1 MFLMIL
7 RVVFVYPINVLHFV
21 FFLKKLK
28 FDFLRSNLPLNLSI
42 GKAHVRLGVKLRV
55 RFGVIFNVMSGSL
68 VIGDRVFF
76 NNYCSIN
83 CRDSIIVG
91 DNVLFGESVKL
102 YDHDHAFTARLGVL
116 KNDFKTEGIVIGNN
130 VWLGSNVIVLKGV
143 TIGDN
148 AVIAAGSVV
157 SKNVPASHIF
167 INGKIKSITK

>member
-1 MFLMIL
+1 MFLQIL
-7 RVVFVYPINVLHFV
+7 RVVLAYPINILHFV
-21 FFLKKLK
+21 FFLKKLR

-42 GKAHVRLGVKLRV
+42 GKANVRLGVKLRV
-55 RFGVIFNVMSGSL
+55 RFGVIFNVVSGSL

-83 CRDSIIVG
+83 CRESIIVG
-91 DNVLFGESVKL
+91 DNVLFGEAVKL
-102 YDHDHAFTARLGVL
+102 YDHDHVFTARLGVL
-116 KNDFKTEGIVIGNN
+116 KNDFKTKGIVIGNN

-167 INGKIKSITK
+167 INGKIKGITK